1 MKVETTTPD
10 GKKTARIKIRFRH
23 GQLQSPK
30 VQIKNPSQ
38 LRNTSAICEQN
49 KEISSNNRSATSK
62 NGSLRKEV
70 NESLSNLQ
78 QDISSIIEQSFGSV
92 QVILTWFFN
101 FRVLC
106 YLLVY
111 HFFQGFFLLSIKT
124 FLFSF
129 QKLSPYWTILLYI
142 EKLYFQI
149 AQLYNSYSPV
159 HKC

>member
-1 MKVETTTPD
+1 MILVLNQSPISAIFPMVWFTWDKKRGTPLEVVRILIFKTTWFQFSICIFRIKPSPMKVETTTPD

-92 QVILTWFFN
+92 QVILT
-101 FRVLC
+101 
-106 YLLVY
+106 
-111 HFFQGFFLLSIKT
+111 
-124 FLFSF
+124 
-129 QKLSPYWTILLYI
+129 
-142 EKLYFQI
+142 
-149 AQLYNSYSPV
+149 
-159 HKC
+159 